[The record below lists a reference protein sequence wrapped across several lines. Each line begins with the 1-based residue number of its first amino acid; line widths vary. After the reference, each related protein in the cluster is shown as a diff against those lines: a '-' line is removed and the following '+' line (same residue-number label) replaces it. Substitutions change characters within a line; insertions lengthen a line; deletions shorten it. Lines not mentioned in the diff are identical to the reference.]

1 MPTHDAAF
9 EALTLAE
16 IEESAGELHRR
27 VAAALRAVG
36 EERADAPG
44 PEGVSPRREAASLAA
59 SLELAALALA
69 DASAGGEAAL
79 PPDGRPPAERVPAL
93 AAAIAYAAP
102 SIGALLARLEQDRRL
117 AAALARTLEPRLG
130 AERALRRL
138 LVEALLGAPARC
150 AMALETHAAREAS
163 RGG

>member
-27 VAAALRAVG
+27 VASALRAVG

-69 DASAGGEAAL
+69 GAAAGGEAA
-79 PPDGRPPAERVPAL
+79 PPPADRVPAL
-93 AAAIAYAAP
+93 AAALAYAAP
-102 SIGALLARLEQDRRL
+102 SIEALLARLEQDRRL

-150 AMALETHAAREAS
+150 AMALETHAAREAA

>member
-1 MPTHDAAF
+1 MPEHDAAF

-44 PEGVSPRREAASLAA
+44 PAGASPRGEAAALAA
-59 SLELAALALA
+59 TLELAALALA
-69 DASAGGEAAL
+69 GAAAGGEAA
-79 PPDGRPPAERVPAL
+79 PPPADRVPAL
-93 AAAIAYAAP
+93 AAALAYAAP

-117 AAALARTLEPRLG
+117 AAALARSLEPRLG
-130 AERALRRL
+130 EERALRRL

-150 AMALETHAAREAS
+150 AMALEAHAAREAA
-163 RGG
+163 RGA